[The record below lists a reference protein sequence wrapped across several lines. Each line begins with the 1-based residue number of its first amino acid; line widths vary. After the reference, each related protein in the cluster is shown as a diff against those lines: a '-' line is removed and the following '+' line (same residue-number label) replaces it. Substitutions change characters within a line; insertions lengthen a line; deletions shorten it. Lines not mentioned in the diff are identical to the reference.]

1 MQRTQHFVQCPATSI
16 DELHRHIAFHESGHV
31 AAIYI
36 RNHQQQLPPVFFQV
50 KFNRE
55 QQEQQPF
62 FARVE
67 GGRLIEN
74 LPIAEIEK
82 DNFAT
87 EAEKQ
92 ALQQA
97 YEADIINL
105 LAGPL
110 AEAKYVALRDDEIF
124 NPYLVNI
131 VALQNYGGHSDLEQA
146 HQYLKYFITDSTE
159 RDLVIKQLFIQAFEF
174 IDNPKN
180 WRCIQHFAHYMLK
193 HEQETISC
201 EEASATLEP
210 FLMH

>member
-1 MQRTQHFVQCPATSI
+1 MQRTQHIVQVSGTSNQ
-16 DELHRHIAFHESGHV
+16 ELHRHIAFHEAGHV
-31 AAIYI
+31 VAIYI

-50 KFNRE
+50 TLDH
-55 QQEQQPF
+55 QQQNQQPF

-82 DNFAT
+82 DHFAT
-87 EAEKQ
+87 ETERQDLK
-92 ALQQA
+92 QA

-110 AEAKYVALRDDEIF
+110 AEAKYVAMRDDEIF

-146 HQYLKYFITDSTE
+146 HQYLKYFVSDAAE
-159 RDLVIKQLFIQAFEF
+159 RDLVIKQLFTQAFEF
-174 IDNPKN
+174 IEDPKN
-180 WRCIQHFAHYMLK
+180 WRCIQHFADYILK
-193 HEQETISC
+193 HERSTISC

-210 FLMH
+210 FLS